1 MPRPNYGNAV
11 KQRTTQFFTVLL
23 DYANDELDGDERQLE
38 NVRQDIQ
45 LNWQTEKRYTMRTKV
60 RYLERLVQLAGIE
73 LSSEQIK
80 ESIKC
85 LTDFLE
91 IIEDNRTSKGGS
103 ETWHFTLNLWYDRF
117 DRAANLQ
124 KFEIEWDR
132 RKSPQ
137 SLAGVGVDTATTDE
151 WWELVTSSLTAR
163 QYYRITT
170 NPLMV
175 EDRIKFSLE
184 EVYVPLGLMERSPDP
199 IFEVRDSLALLGR
212 QTLRERDATRWRS
225 RSERRTE
232 RLHQPI
238 DDSGEEIGQK
248 IVPDPDRLL
257 AQLVSNSEPNRI
269 GIIGEPGSGK
279 TTCLQKLAA
288 GLLDLQLLPIW
299 ISLADLQGENLETY
313 LLQDWLKLATKKI
326 AIEPKLQQ
334 DLVAQFQTGRVW
346 LLLDAIDEMAI
357 DPSIALGNLARQLQ
371 GWIGAAHIIVTCRSN
386 VWDSGKNVLENFT
399 TYRNLSLDRGY
410 NQSPDLIKQF
420 MQGWFKDRP
429 DLSERLLLELDR
441 PQYQQLRDAIK
452 NPLRLALLC
461 RYWLRTQGKLPSTK
475 ASLYQQFT
483 DTIYDWKQDRFTTS
497 LAQRQ
502 ELNDAL
508 GRLAFQATLL
518 SPDATKDVDR
528 SHQKRHDRVRFRLH
542 HHTVLEC
549 LAPELLELALQLG
562 WLNQTGI
569 SIATGSKIYAFYHST
584 FQEHFAARSIADWHY
599 FFTGELDFQ
608 PPIFSPGWQETI
620 LFWFGRGDIS
630 NLDKEAC
637 IEALIN
643 FDKNRGGFYYYRAYF
658 LAAAAL
664 AEFPESSHAS
674 TIIDRLLS
682 WRFAEFIPTQT
693 IWQFYPLPIQDG
705 ARLALRQ
712 ADRNAAISG
721 LEKFIQTVENPF
733 LKWQAAHSLGKVFDP
748 GNSTAIRVLAA
759 EIESVYSGDLCIK
772 MCESL
777 SKIDREFNR
786 VAIDKLVE
794 IITTN
799 KTVSLTRKAAFT
811 LGKLSLDRESENNE
825 DRELFDL
832 AINILAA
839 IIESPLTTKTDERDL
854 QNNRVAALENLRQIH
869 PAHPATQVEF
879 ISKQTLPSSTRNQH
893 KKIARQYGS
902 NIAIAELE
910 SKLTTIDNAE
920 TKRRYAYQLGKFQP
934 GHPLAV
940 NTLLQLI
947 SSTQPSSFYKRTGEY
962 LKEVLVDE
970 QLPLVVT
977 TLKDLVTGID
987 RGDRSPLA
995 LECYKLL
1002 WYCADRLPYQK
1013 FIGIWDDLHQL

>member
-11 KQRTTQFFTVLL
+11 KQRTSQFFTVLL
-23 DYANDELDGDERQLE
+23 DYANDELDGDERHLE
-38 NVRQDIQ
+38 NLRRDIQ
-45 LNWQTEKRYTMRTKV
+45 INWQTEKRCAMRTKV

-85 LTDFLE
+85 LTDFLG
-91 IIEDNRTSKGGS
+91 IVEDNRTSKGGS

-117 DRAANLQ
+117 DRSANLQ
-124 KFEIEWDR
+124 KFDTEWER

-137 SLAGVGVDTATTDE
+137 SLADLGSNTATTDE
-151 WWELVTSSLTAR
+151 WWELVKSSLTAR

-175 EDRIKFSLE
+175 EDRINFSLA

-199 IFEVRDSLALLGR
+199 IFEVRDALADRLSR
-212 QTLRERDATRWRS
+212 
-225 RSERRTE
+225 RSE
-232 RLHQPI
+232 
-238 DDSGEEIGQK
+238 DAGAEIGQK

-257 AQLVSNSEPNRI
+257 AQLVTNAEPNRI

-288 GLLDLQLLPIW
+288 GLLDLKLLPIW

-313 LLQDWLKLATKKI
+313 LLQDWLKLATKQI

-334 DLVAQFQTGRVW
+334 DLVNQFQTGRVW

-410 NQSPDLIKQF
+410 NRSPDRIKQF
-420 MQGWFKDRP
+420 MQGWFKERP
-429 DLSERLLLELDR
+429 DLSERLLVELDR

-502 ELNDAL
+502 HLNDAL
-508 GRLAFQATLL
+508 GKLAFQATLS
-518 SPDATKDVDR
+518 SPDVTKDVDR
-528 SHQKRHDRVRFRLH
+528 SQQKRQDRVRFRLH

-549 LAPELLELALQLG
+549 LTPELLELALQLG

-569 SIATGSKIYAFYHST
+569 SISTGSKIYAFYHST
-584 FQEHFAARSIADWHY
+584 FQEYFAARSITDWHY
-599 FFTGELDFQ
+599 FFTGDLHHQ
-608 PPIFSPGWQETI
+608 LPIFSPDWQETI
-620 LFWFGRGDIS
+620 LFWFGRGDILNS
-630 NLDKEAC
+630 DKEAC
-637 IEALIN
+637 IKALIN
-643 FDKNRGGFYYYRAYF
+643 FDKDRGGFYYHRAYF

-674 TIIDRLLS
+674 VIIDRLLA
-682 WRFAEFIPTQT
+682 WRFAKFIPAQT

-712 ADRNAAISG
+712 ADLVSAIAG
-721 LEKFIQTVENPF
+721 LVKFIQTVENPF

-748 GNSTAIRVLAA
+748 GNSTAIQVLAA
-759 EIESVYSGDLCIK
+759 AIESVYSGDLCIK

-777 SKIDREFNR
+777 SKVDPEYNH
-786 VAIDKLVE
+786 VAIDKLTD
-794 IITTN
+794 IIATN
-799 KTVSLTRKAAFT
+799 KTVSLTRKAAFI
-811 LGKLSLDRESENNE
+811 LGKLSIEQLSEHK
-825 DRELFDL
+825 DCQKLFDL
-832 AINILAA
+832 AINTLVT
-839 IIESPLTTKTDERDL
+839 IIESPLTTKVEERDL
-854 QNNRVAALENLRQIH
+854 HNHRVAALENLRQIH
-869 PAHPATQVEF
+869 PAHPATQIEF
-879 ISKQTLPSSTRNQH
+879 TSKQTLPSSTRNRH
-893 KKIARQYGS
+893 KKITRQLA
-902 NIAIAELE
+902 NDIAIAELE
-910 SKLTTIDNAE
+910 SKLATVNNAE
-920 TKRRYAYQLGKFQP
+920 TQRRYAYQLGKFQP

-940 NTLLQLI
+940 NTLLKLI
-947 SSTQPSSFYKRTGEY
+947 SSAQPASFYKRTGEY
-962 LKEVLVDE
+962 LKEILIDE
-970 QLPLVVT
+970 RLPLVVT
-977 TLKDLVTGID
+977 TLKDLVMGID

-1013 FIGIWDDLHQL
+1013 FIEIWDDLHQL

>member
-11 KQRTTQFFTVLL
+11 KQRTSQFFTVLL

-38 NVRQDIQ
+38 NLQRDIQ
-45 LNWQTEKRYTMRTKV
+45 LNWQTEQRCAIRTKV

-73 LSSEQIK
+73 LTSEQIK

-85 LTDFLE
+85 LTDFLD

-124 KFEIEWDR
+124 KFDTEWDR
-132 RKSPQ
+132 RKLPQ
-137 SLAGVGVDTATTDE
+137 NLASGEVATATTDE
-151 WWELVTSSLTAR
+151 WWELVKLSLAAQ
-163 QYYRITT
+163 QYQRITT

-184 EVYVPLGLMERSPDP
+184 EVYVPLGLMERSSDA
-199 IFEVRDSLALLGR
+199 IFEVRDR
-212 QTLRERDATRWRS
+212 
-225 RSERRTE
+225 
-232 RLHQPI
+232 I
-238 DDSGEEIGQK
+238 DDAGEEIGQN

-257 AQLVSNSEPNRI
+257 AQLVTNIQPNRI

-288 GLLDLQLLPIW
+288 GLLDRQLLPIW
-299 ISLADLQGENLETY
+299 ISLADLQGETLENY

-334 DLVAQFQTGRVW
+334 DLVTQFQTGRVW

-357 DPSIALGNLARQLQ
+357 DPSVALGNLARQLQ
-371 GWIGAAHIIVTCRSN
+371 GWIGAAHIIITCRSN

-410 NQSPDLIKQF
+410 NRSPDRIKQF

-429 DLSERLLLELDR
+429 DLSENLLTELNQ

-502 ELNDAL
+502 QLNDAL
-508 GRLAFQATLL
+508 GKLAFQSTTA
-518 SPDATKDVDR
+518 SPEIDRDVDR
-528 SHQKRHDRVRFRLH
+528 SKQKRHDRVRFRLH
-542 HHTVLEC
+542 HHTVLEF
-549 LAPELLELALQLG
+549 LLPDLLELALQLG

-584 FQEHFAARSIADWHY
+584 FQEYFAARSITNWHY
-599 FFTGELDFQ
+599 FFAGDLDRQ
-608 PPIFSPGWQETI
+608 PPIFSPDWHETI
-620 LFWFGRGDIS
+620 LFWFGRGDIPNS
-630 NLDKEAC
+630 DKEAC

-643 FDKNRGGFYYYRAYF
+643 FDKERGGFYYYRAYF
-658 LAAAAL
+658 FAAAAL
-664 AEFPESSHAS
+664 AEFPASSHAA
-674 TIIDRLLS
+674 TIIDRLLA
-682 WRFAEFIPTQT
+682 WRFAEFISAQN

-712 ADRNAAISG
+712 ADRIAAITG
-721 LEKFIQTVENPF
+721 LAKFIYTVENPF

-748 GNSTAIRVLAA
+748 GNPIAIQALTDA
-759 EIESVYSGDLCIK
+759 IGSVYSGDLCIK
-772 MCESL
+772 ICESL
-777 SKIDREFNR
+777 HKIDPEYNQL
-786 VAIDKLVE
+786 AIDKLVD
-794 IITTN
+794 IIAVK
-799 KTVSLTRKAAFT
+799 KTASLVRKAAFT
-811 LGKLSLDRESENNE
+811 LGKLSIVGVASPMENRGLENNE
-825 DRELFDL
+825 CQKLFEL
-832 AINILAA
+832 AIDTLAT
-839 IIESPLTTKTDERDL
+839 IIESSVTVVTDE
-854 QNNRVAALENLRQIH
+854 QNNRNNQIAALENLRQIY
-869 PAHPATQVEF
+869 PAHPAAQTQFV
-879 ISKQTLPSSTRNQH
+879 SKQTLPTSTRNRF
-893 KKIARQYGS
+893 KKIARQCG
-902 NIAIAELE
+902 NDIAIAELE
-910 SKLTTIDNAE
+910 SKLLTINNAE
-920 TKRRYAYQLGKFQP
+920 TQRRYAHQLGKFQP

-940 NTLLQLI
+940 NTLLQLM
-947 SSTQPSSFYKRTGEY
+947 SSAQPASFYKRTGEY

-970 QLPLVVT
+970 QLPLVIK
-977 TLKDLVTGID
+977 TLKDLVIGID

-995 LECYKLL
+995 VECYKLL

-1013 FIGIWDDLHQL
+1013 FVEIWDEHNQP

>member
-11 KQRTTQFFTVLL
+11 KQRAKQLFSVLL

-38 NVRQDIQ
+38 NLRGEIQ
-45 LNWQTEKRYTMRTKV
+45 LNWQTDKRCAVRTKV
-60 RYLERLVQLAGIE
+60 RYLERLVQLAGME
-73 LSSEQIK
+73 LSSEHIK
-80 ESIKC
+80 EAIKC

-117 DRAANLQ
+117 DRSANIQ
-124 KFEIEWDR
+124 KFDTEWER

-137 SLAGVGVDTATTDE
+137 NLADAGVTTARTNE
-151 WWELVTSSLTAR
+151 WWELVKSSLTAQ

-175 EDRIKFSLE
+175 EDRIKFSLA

-199 IFEVRDSLALLGR
+199 IFEVRDR
-212 QTLRERDATRWRS
+212 
-225 RSERRTE
+225 
-232 RLHQPI
+232 I
-238 DDSGEEIGQK
+238 DDGGEEIGQK

-257 AQLVSNSEPNRI
+257 ARLVTNPEPNRI

-288 GLLDLQLLPIW
+288 GLLDRQLLPIW
-299 ISLADLQGENLETY
+299 ISLADLQGKSLENY

-326 AIEPKLQQ
+326 AIDPKMQQ
-334 DLVAQFQTGRVW
+334 DLVTQFQTGRVW

-386 VWDSGKNVLENFT
+386 VWDNGKNVLENFT
-399 TYRNLSLDRGY
+399 TYRNLSLNRGY
-410 NQSPDLIKQF
+410 NQSVDRIKQF
-420 MQGWFKDRP
+420 MEGWFKDRP
-429 DLSERLLLELDR
+429 DLSEKLLTELDR

-483 DTIYDWKQDRFTTS
+483 NTIYDWKQDRFTTS
-497 LAQRQ
+497 LTQRQ
-502 ELNDAL
+502 QLNDAL
-508 GRLAFQATLL
+508 GKLAFQATTS
-518 SPDATKDVDR
+518 SPDADR
-528 SHQKRHDRVRFRLH
+528 NIDRWRSLSERESNQKQHVRFRLH
-542 HHTVLEC
+542 HHTVLTC
-549 LAPELLELALQLG
+549 LTPELLELALQLG

-584 FQEHFAARSIADWHY
+584 FQEYFAARSITDWHY
-599 FFTGELDFQ
+599 FFNGDIGRQL
-608 PPIFSPGWQETI
+608 PIFSPDWRETI
-620 LFWFGRGDIS
+620 LFWFGRGDIP

-637 IEALIN
+637 IEALID
-643 FDKNRGGFYYYRAYF
+643 FDKNCGSCYYYRAYF

-664 AEFPESSHAS
+664 AEFPESIHAA
-674 TIIDRLLS
+674 TIIDRLLA
-682 WRFAEFIPTQT
+682 WRFAEFIPDRS

-712 ADRNAAISG
+712 ADRIAAIAG

-733 LKWQAAHSLGKVFDP
+733 LRWQAAHSLGKVFDP
-748 GNSTAIRVLAA
+748 GNSTAIQALATA
-759 EIESVYSGDLCIK
+759 IESVYSGDLCIK

-777 SKIDREFNR
+777 FKIDPEYNR
-786 VAIDKLVE
+786 AAIDKLVD
-794 IITTN
+794 IIATN
-799 KTVSLTRKAAFT
+799 KTGSLTRKAAFT
-811 LGKLSLDRESENNE
+811 LGKLLLDRGSGNN
-825 DRELFDL
+825 DSQELFDL
-832 AINILAA
+832 ATNTLAA
-839 IIESPLTTKTDERDL
+839 IIESPLTTRIDDRNLHND
-854 QNNRVAALENLRQIH
+854 RVAALENLRQIY
-869 PAHPATQVEF
+869 PAHSASQLEF
-879 ISKQTLPSSTRNQH
+879 ASKQTLPSSTRNRH

-902 NIAIAELE
+902 DIAIAELE
-910 SKLTTIDNAE
+910 SKLITVNNAE
-920 TKRRYAYQLGKFQP
+920 TQRRYAYQLGKFQP

-947 SSTQPSSFYKRTGEY
+947 SSAQPSSFYKRTGEY
-962 LKEVLVDE
+962 LKEILIDE
-970 QLPLVVT
+970 QLPLVVM
-977 TLKDLVTGID
+977 TLQDLVIGID
-987 RGDRSPLA
+987 RGSRSPLE

-1002 WYCADRLPYQK
+1002 WYCADRLPYRK
-1013 FIGIWDDLHQL
+1013 FVKIWDDDSQP

>member
-1 MPRPNYGNAV
+1 MPRSNYGNAV
-11 KQRTTQFFTVLL
+11 KQRTLQFFTVLL

-38 NVRQDIQ
+38 NLRREIQ
-45 LNWQTEKRYTMRTKV
+45 LNWQTDKRCALRTKV

-117 DRAANLQ
+117 DRSANLQ
-124 KFEIEWDR
+124 KFNAEWDR
-132 RKSPQ
+132 RKSSQ
-137 SLAGVGVDTATTDE
+137 NIAGTKLNAATIDE
-151 WWELVTSSLTAR
+151 WWELAKSSLTAQ

-175 EDRIKFSLE
+175 EDRIKFSLA

-199 IFEVRDSLALLGR
+199 IFEVRDR
-212 QTLRERDATRWRS
+212 
-225 RSERRTE
+225 
-232 RLHQPI
+232 I
-238 DDSGEEIGQK
+238 DDGGEEIGQN

-257 AQLVSNSEPNRI
+257 ARLVTNAEPNRI

-288 GLLDLQLLPIW
+288 GLLDRQLVPIW
-299 ISLADLQGENLETY
+299 ISLADLQGESLENY

-326 AIEPKLQQ
+326 AIDPKVQQ
-334 DLVAQFQTGRVW
+334 DLVSQFQTGRVW

-371 GWIGAAHIIVTCRSN
+371 GWIGTAHIIVTCRSN
-386 VWDSGKNVLENFT
+386 VWDSGKNVLENFA

-410 NQSPDLIKQF
+410 NRSADRIKQF

-461 RYWLRTQGKLPSTK
+461 RYWLRTQGRLPSTK

-502 ELNDAL
+502 QLNDAL
-508 GRLAFQATLL
+508 GKLAFQAATS
-518 SPDATKDVDR
+518 SPDLDKNIDR
-528 SHQKRHDRVRFRLH
+528 SKQNRNERVRFRLH
-542 HHTVLEC
+542 HHTVLAC
-549 LAPELLELALQLG
+549 LTPHLLELALQLG

-569 SIATGSKIYAFYHST
+569 SIATGAKIYAFYHST
-584 FQEHFAARSIADWHY
+584 FQEYFAARSITDWHY
-599 FFTGELDFQ
+599 FFTGDLSRQ
-608 PPIFSPGWQETI
+608 LPIFSPDWHETI
-620 LFWFGRGDIS
+620 LFWFGRGDIPNS
-630 NLDKEAC
+630 DKEAC
-637 IEALIN
+637 IEALID
-643 FDKNRGGFYYYRAYF
+643 FDKNCGGCYYYRAYF
-658 LAAAAL
+658 IAAAAL
-664 AEFPESSHAS
+664 AEFPESSHAA
-674 TIIDRLLS
+674 TIIDRLLA
-682 WRFAEFIPTQT
+682 WRFAEFIPDRT

-712 ADRNAAISG
+712 ADRIAAIAG
-721 LEKFIQTVENPF
+721 LEKFIQIVENPF
-733 LKWQAAHSLGKVFDP
+733 LRWQAAHSLGKVFDP
-748 GNSTAIRVLAA
+748 GNSTAIQALSTA
-759 EIESVYSGDLCIK
+759 IESAYSGDLCIK

-777 SKIDREFNR
+777 FKIDPEYNQA
-786 VAIDKLVE
+786 AIDKLVD

-799 KTVSLTRKAAFT
+799 KTGSLTRKAAFT
-811 LGKLSLDRESENNE
+811 IGKLLLIDADCPLENQGPGNNE
-825 DRELFDL
+825 NRELFNL
-832 AINILAA
+832 AINTLAA
-839 IIESPLTTKTDERDL
+839 IIESPSAIKTDERDL
-854 QNNRVAALENLRQIH
+854 HNDRVAALENLRQIYPTH
-869 PAHPATQVEF
+869 PTSQIEF
-879 ISKQTLPSSTRNQH
+879 TSKQTLPSSTRNKY
-893 KKIARQYGS
+893 KKKASQRGS
-902 NIAIAELE
+902 DIAIAELE
-910 SKLTTIDNAE
+910 SKLTTINNAE
-920 TKRRYAYQLGKFQP
+920 TQRRYAYQLGKFQP

-947 SSTQPSSFYKRTGEY
+947 SSAQPSSFYKRTSEY
-962 LKEVLVDE
+962 LKEVLVEE
-970 QLPLVVT
+970 QLPLLVM
-977 TLKDLVTGID
+977 TLKNLVTEID

-1013 FIGIWDDLHQL
+1013 FVEIWDEDSQP